1 MGRIQDG
8 DYLVGER
15 LEKML
20 GRNGFKKSQKES
32 FKLEVFYL
40 SFKIFEK
47 SELSKMK
54 YLPCSLRCWITCF
67 SLFLYMFEIF
77 H

>member
-8 DYLVGER
+8 GYLVGER
-15 LEKML
+15 LAKTL

-32 FKLEVFYL
+32 FKLGVFYL

-54 YLPCSLRCWITCF
+54 YLSCSLRWWMTCCF
-67 SLFLYMFEIF
+67 SLFL
-77 H
+77 